1 MKVLILNGSP
11 KSNGNTFTALN
22 IVCNELNK
30 QKIETEIIQIGN
42 KNIRGCAACG
52 HCIKNQDRKC
62 SIKDEVNDIIPK
74 MIEADG
80 IIISSPVYYS
90 GVNGTMKSFLDRAFY
105 VLGVN
110 GSLMRHKV
118 GASVVAVRRSG
129 GMTTFNELNHFLN
142 YSEMV
147 VVTSNYWNVAH
158 GTAPGEVKE
167 DAEGVQIME
176 VLGKNM
182 AWMLNVLDKSNIE
195 KPERVNKVFTNF
207 IR

>member
-74 MIEADG
+74 IIEADG